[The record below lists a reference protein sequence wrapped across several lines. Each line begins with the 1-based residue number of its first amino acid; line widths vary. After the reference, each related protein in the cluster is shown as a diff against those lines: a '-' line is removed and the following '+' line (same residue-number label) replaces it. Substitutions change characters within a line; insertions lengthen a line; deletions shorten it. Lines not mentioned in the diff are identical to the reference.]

1 MDKSTAGAGFPVW
14 ATVLLIGLFC
24 IPIGMQLLGFGTV
37 VASVDASISNAP
49 GALAVERSLPQVPD
63 SAPPVIPE
71 VGSNAELVA
80 QQWMAWAGFWTT
92 LLTATGIILIW
103 RTLLATRQTLRE
115 AERATAAAL
124 ATVAVTREIGEAQT
138 SPFLM
143 VMPGGKLWA
152 KLENGRINFVLKL
165 AIKNAGHTATR
176 GATLSVQI
184 FPTQRDA
191 MELLA
196 HSGRLHF
203 RGLSNLGPMEPGG
216 VFEFDDHFESTVEA
230 VESRVRSN
238 NPTAGNVDA
247 AIFVVWVT
255 MTWADYSER
264 RSKPQAISLR
274 TIAPLQLNLT
284 TSGDLQLSYPKLRV
298 QELLN

>member
-37 VASVDASISNAP
+37 VANVDASTLNPP
-49 GALAVERSLPQVPD
+49 GVLAVERSLPPAPD
-63 SAPPVIPE
+63 SAPPVIPPID
-71 VGSNAELVA
+71 GSAELVA

-143 VMPGGKLWA
+143 VKSGGKIRAVTTRDEVHLYT
-152 KLENGRINFVLKL
+152 RFS
-165 AIKNAGHTATR
+165 IKNAGHTATR
-176 GATLSVQI
+176 SARMTVQV
-184 FPTQRDA
+184 FATQRDGLKLFSQ
-191 MELLA
+191 E
-196 HSGRLHF
+196 GRIAF
-203 RGLSNLGPMEPGG
+203 YGVANLGPMEPSGEY
-216 VFEFDDHFESTVEA
+216 EFDERFVLKTSEIERSVRVANPEA
-230 VESRVRSN
+230 GKIADS
-238 NPTAGNVDA
+238 A
-247 AIFVVWVT
+247 FVVWVT
-255 MTWADYSER
+255 LSWVDFAGKLSAQQHISIETKRELALWSGGQADLEFDFPR
-264 RSKPQAISLR
+264 VRD
-274 TIAPLQLNLT
+274 QL
-284 TSGDLQLSYPKLRV
+284 
-298 QELLN
+298 